1 MVAVSLKKNFFKQ
14 KTAYEMIEGDWSS
27 DVCSSDLV
35 RRGSLRAVLPV
46 WHSGLAEWTT
56 AERVPE
62 LSYMLPEETTQTEET
77 TQIIEVET
85 IVKSPAD
92 DSNTPAETAAD
103 TSTAAESTSQT
114 SGSRRPQPYSGTWI
128 SESTASQPQSQRP
141 ASYLTWNILATIC
154 CCIPVGIIG
163 IIYSSKVNRYY
174 MEGNEEGARRASET
188 AAWCLIIAFTLGLVS
203 WPFQMLFSGL

>member
-1 MVAVSLKKNFFKQ
+1 MKVKKYWIIIDGKPLGPFTPEELK
-14 KTAYEMIEGDWSS
+14 
-27 DVCSSDLV
+27 
-35 RRGSLRAVLPV
+35 RRGDFHAGLPV